1 VVFSSLFGALI
12 WGELLTP
19 ESWLG
24 IGLVVLSGVISL
36 RAAPPVK
43 VE

>member
-1 VVFSSLFGALI
+1 VFSSLFGALI
-12 WGELLTP
+12 WGELLSI

-24 IGLVVLSGVISL
+24 IGLVVISGVVSL
-36 RAAPPVK
+36 RAAPPAK